1 MRAEFTDILPD
12 DVLVGVAFQPE
23 MLNDLYTISK
33 LSQET
38 VSSLVSRLD
47 EQTGLPDQKTM
58 ESLVSQCLTPAE
70 ISSSLSAIIRT
81 LMNLEKSRLS
91 SIFDKFERWRVGT
104 PERSNI
110 FDQATVDQ
118 LRSNLM
124 ALVADQACILL
135 MRKANKLLRDVGNE
149 FRDVA
154 VFCDLRPV
162 FDEPRKQVEG
172 FVLVANLRLHYV
184 SQTGDMNVCEVA
196 MTEDEL
202 RMLVTKSNEALN
214 KLDVLKKIQSQR
226 LQVDQ

>member
-23 MLNDLYTISK
+23 MLDDLYTISK

-38 VSSLVSRLD
+38 VSSLVTRLD
-47 EQTGLPDQKTM
+47 AQTGLPDKQTLK
-58 ESLVSQCLTPAE
+58 SLISGCLSPE
-70 ISSSLSAIIRT
+70 EKSSSLSAITRT
-81 LMNLEKSRLS
+81 LMNLEKGRLP
-91 SIFDKFERWRVGT
+91 SIFDKFERWRRGT
-104 PERSNI
+104 PGRSNI
-110 FDQATVDQ
+110 FGEATVDQ
-118 LRSNLM
+118 LTRNLT
-124 ALVADQACILL
+124 ALVADQTCILL

-162 FDEPRKQVEG
+162 FDEPRKHVEG
-172 FVLVANLRLHYV
+172 FVLLANLRLHYV

-202 RMLVTKSNEALN
+202 SLLVTKTKEALD
-214 KLDVLKKIQSQR
+214 KLEVLKKIQSQR
-226 LQVDQ
+226 LQVEE